1 MKKVCRWGALLLAV
15 GTLCLAVLCLAIWF
29 LSTGNNMERHLEKQL
44 GISLPEGAEIASLDS
59 HGGFHGDGTLL
70 AVVTVPDKAEQ
81 DALWEQVEDTWSALP
96 ADEAIMEPIRQLWE
110 ERCGALPLLPDT
122 ENGRWFYRDRYE
134 EQYGEK
140 CEFNSVLQNCT
151 FALLDRDSGRLY
163 VLENDC

>member
-1 MKKVCRWGALLLAV
+1 MKKVCLWGALILVA
-15 GTLCLAVLCLAIWF
+15 GALCLTAWYFTA
-29 LSTGNNMERHLEKQL
+29 GNDMERHLEKEL
-44 GISLPEGAEIASLDS
+44 RISLPDGVEITSMDS

-81 DALWEQVEDTWSALP
+81 DALWEQVEDTWSTLP

>member
-1 MKKVCRWGALLLAV
+1 MKKVCLWGALILVA
-15 GTLCLAVLCLAIWF
+15 GALCLTAWYFTA
-29 LSTGNNMERHLEKQL
+29 GNDMERYLEKEL
-44 GISLPEGAEIASLDS
+44 RISLPDGVEIASMDS

-70 AVVTVPDKAEQ
+70 AAVTVPDKAEQ
-81 DALWEQVEDTWSALP
+81 DTLWDQVKDKWNALP

>member
-1 MKKVCRWGALLLAV
+1 MKKVCLWGALILVA
-15 GTLCLAVLCLAIWF
+15 GALCLTAWYLTA
-29 LSTGNNMERHLEKQL
+29 GNDMERYLEKEL
-44 GISLPEGAEIASLDS
+44 RISLPDRAEIASLDS

-81 DALWEQVEDTWSALP
+81 DALWDRVKDNWNALP

>member
-1 MKKVCRWGALLLAV
+1 MKKVCLWGALILVA
-15 GTLCLAVLCLAIWF
+15 GALCLTAWYFTA
-29 LSTGNNMERHLEKQL
+29 GNDMERHLEKEL
-44 GISLPEGAEIASLDS
+44 RISFHDGAEIASLDS